1 MYRVCPNK
9 IARYKRS
16 LILQRLILSSQIFY
30 INIKSLIIKLQNFA
44 RNSNCMFL
52 DVWNQ
57 MGCVELLFYLIQ
69 PVFYYS
75 PWLWKLI
82 YIYISR
88 DFNLSTLETWPSRW
102 FIYDR
107 SKSRDFNILKSTC
120 SVYRY
125 SRYVY
130 LVVGTYIIMY
140 INCKTHSFSQCD
152 NVTNVNEK
160 RTYFTLLSP
169 LHFTS
174 ACIYIR

>member
-30 INIKSLIIKLQNFA
+30 INIKSLIKKLQNFA

-130 LVVGTYIIMY
+130 LVVGTYICIL
-140 INCKTHSFSQCD
+140 IVKLIHFHS
-152 NVTNVNEK
+152 VTMWQTWMK
-160 RTYFTLLSP
+160 SGHILPSYPPSILLPPVS
-169 LHFTS
+169 
-174 ACIYIR
+174 I